1 MEESLN
7 ARGPE
12 GKKSVPGDNLC
23 SAKKNDC
30 KLNIEAGGDS
40 DEWETDYSASSGE
53 GAEGEAGGWDPKSE
67 HENQLRMKTSNEMS
81 PSKPRGRSDENKIV
95 IKTDT
100 EGKEKD
106 AARVSSGPYLP
117 EDDADMFLCSTPK
130 KGQSHKPGG
139 RGKQKR
145 QRKKVVATS
154 GAISKRRKMIES
166 SQKSAAQKIPL
177 FLEGADDQQDSS
189 SSEDALCVD
198 ESAGNEE
205 HVHIDKSVD
214 KTIEEHAIKNN
225 LTANNVKS
233 ILRSLITHELV
244 QTMLRN
250 SLASMSEDQDETVFE
265 PKLTRSKMKQVL
277 QKGNDT
283 NLWPVSPAKL
293 GRPSATGPSIL
304 DVDFTDEEDEEDDE
318 YQPDKDAEDLE
329 SDEESVTSSQVSDI
343 GSPAPSTPQT
353 PRTPVRSS
361 SSMASTPVNK
371 SNESLASP
379 MGPPLPPG
387 NRPVSKLAQQFKSS
401 MKALEDSQNEQDV
414 IAGRTRSKLP
424 LTATSLYDI
433 EEAFVAPDITPDMYD
448 TFCDDTDWQDFLKGL
463 QKCSGSDV
471 QNESV
476 EIGDDEQNDPEFNYL
491 AEAETEELDKEDF
504 RFDKPFR
511 IPRKELNELMEE
523 LDELFNE
530 ENEFSWKWRGTPAPP
545 ELVQVT
551 EDQMQQIEEQMR
563 KHVQLTCQMYVL
575 AQGSSDYKGMAQ
587 ECHKM
592 IMELNL
598 FRDISVVG
606 TQSVYNVCNLVPAV
620 ELVNRDVDWDS
631 EIRAQSENQTCP
643 NTGSNTVSVEALS
656 TGTGK
661 AQQLGEASK
670 TMLQSSEGSV
680 RQEALPDRVVDSS
693 QSQVSRTQN
702 SRCSAV
708 RAISKSSG
716 TGLREEGSP
725 AEDLPGCS
733 SKKARPR
740 SLRSYRVKL
749 SEVQM
754 REIWHSP
761 VFMYPALL
769 PTTGLL
775 PRSVPQSVH
784 FTLSEDRL
792 IAIGLDQ
799 FSKLKNPAS
808 FIQRLMMPCK
818 TVNQIKA
825 HIKNMSAQRFVRPN
839 NPIKYYR
846 EHGKLRA
853 VTHLVEKFSP
863 SMMKAPKDQP
873 EVLLP
878 LWCKN
883 YRDQLRREENKRWAT
898 EQLQLLKEKS
908 TEKRGKGRKRQ
919 KEQNSAS
926 SSSCSEDDASGENS
940 DVPMETLETLRMK
953 LKPRV
958 KRHKIIM
965 KKRQSRR
972 DRESISGAY
981 SSTPITVLPSTS
993 GSPNAIITSSGI
1005 FVPIH
1010 LASPTR
1016 MNSALASTAVK
1027 PSMSSSKKVLT
1038 THQLLGIGTCG
1049 TGRETVNEAD
1059 ITAALP
1065 GSLRELR
1072 DTVQK
1077 EGVSQKHAQEGMT
1090 ESEGQTERSCDSC
1103 QHHMPDSSVECCD
1116 TSHQVTSQV
1125 VQDRAPVG
1133 DTAALTKIEAG
1144 GDGVSTG
1151 CNELE
1156 GNVGAVTCRSS
1167 TSEVASMDIL
1177 QMAVKGILD
1186 SPVKR
1191 AIVPVLL
1198 SVGVDHSGGIVSS
1211 PAVDNLQDEE
1221 IFGTK
1226 MTTGASKITAS
1237 QNVEHGENRAGDMSS
1252 CLSYSG
1258 GNCSD
1263 IPHDDQER
1271 AAHSES
1277 AEVCHSCDVTSLP
1290 VSSSTPTQTV
1300 QMLSEGCHVSS
1311 STPAADRITWSAAET
1326 QPARPAPVRV
1336 KPAPATVPHTSWSSL
1351 SSVCA
1356 TSDVEVMF
1364 PVIVSDGEDTVCST
1378 VGVEITNTSTSTQ
1391 PQGTGAPAAAA
1402 QTAAGKPQS
1411 ENSVQGNF
1419 ASTSFPSPSLMQAQ
1433 NERSPTKS
1441 GRRMSPSLTDS
1452 PVVIQDTEVPQSSDE
1467 DIQHQPVS
1475 AALSS
1480 EVHNPQTQVSLS
1492 TSVSSLQNLAPS
1504 VFVVASSSQALSLA
1518 SFSGRPTVT
1527 TPSTFSV
1534 SAIPVTPPTAT
1545 QKHVLEKTSTKYSPA
1560 KRPIAPKPGPVN
1572 CSPQIDI
1579 EKRRSQRRIV
1589 SPKKQL
1595 LQQQVR
1601 AILPKGY
1608 IYEMKMTSPTKA
1620 AARSLKRK
1628 ATLICQRGSPN
1639 KPLLPLTAEIA
1650 QTNVSRPVTRGLT
1663 SSLTSQII
1671 SLKVPWTRRGA
1682 HLAGKKRKPRV
1693 VEKKPAEVKTVPEPE
1708 VEDPGQDESDETA
1721 SEVDEGAM
1729 LSQEDSQT
1737 EEDADGGDE
1746 EEGYVSELMAASTT
1760 IGFNPHKKFTPDKD
1774 DHRSKAEIRREQ
1786 KLAVLAPDVVDI
1798 DPRKDERDTAYAQAY
1813 VNKVK
1818 LAMQKDPDTYARFME
1833 LLCQFEKQDTSP
1845 VQVGNSL

>member
-1 MEESLN
+1 MFTELQRYAVANDFHEMLDMLSKTCDVMQLS
-7 ARGPE
+7 AL
-12 GKKSVPGDNLC
+12 KKIRQNSKQ
-23 SAKKNDC
+23 SR
-30 KLNIEAGGDS
+30 IS
-40 DEWETDYSASSGE
+40 DLFY
-53 GAEGEAGGWDPKSE
+53 
-67 HENQLRMKTSNEMS
+67 
-81 PSKPRGRSDENKIV
+81 V
-95 IKTDT
+95 I
-100 EGKEKD
+100 
-106 AARVSSGPYLP
+106 ARVCAG
-117 EDDADMFLCSTPK
+117 
-130 KGQSHKPGG
+130 
-139 RGKQKR
+139 
-145 QRKKVVATS
+145 V
-154 GAISKRRKMIES
+154 RRKMIES

-511 IPRKELNELMEE
+511 IPR
-523 LDELFNE
+523 
-530 ENEFSWKWRGTPAPP
+530 
-545 ELVQVT
+545 
-551 EDQMQQIEEQMR
+551 
-563 KHVQLTCQMYVL
+563 
-575 AQGSSDYKGMAQ
+575 
-587 ECHKM
+587 
-592 IMELNL
+592 
-598 FRDISVVG
+598 
-606 TQSVYNVCNLVPAV
+606 
-620 ELVNRDVDWDS
+620 
-631 EIRAQSENQTCP
+631 
-643 NTGSNTVSVEALS
+643 
-656 TGTGK
+656 
-661 AQQLGEASK
+661 
-670 TMLQSSEGSV
+670 
-680 RQEALPDRVVDSS
+680 
-693 QSQVSRTQN
+693 
-702 SRCSAV
+702 
-708 RAISKSSG
+708 
-716 TGLREEGSP
+716 
-725 AEDLPGCS
+725 
-733 SKKARPR
+733 
-740 SLRSYRVKL
+740 VKL

-799 FSKLKNPAS
+799 FT
-808 FIQRLMMPCK
+808 K
-818 TVNQIKA
+818 TG
-825 HIKNMSAQRFVRPN
+825 
-839 NPIKYYR
+839 R
-846 EHGKLRA
+846 EQ
-853 VTHLVEKFSP
+853 E
-863 SMMKAPKDQP
+863 M
-873 EVLLP
+873 
-878 LWCKN
+878 
-883 YRDQLRREENKRWAT
+883 AT

-965 KKRQSRR
+965 KKRQSR
-972 DRESISGAY
+972 
-981 SSTPITVLPSTS
+981 
-993 GSPNAIITSSGI
+993 
-1005 FVPIH
+1005 
-1010 LASPTR
+1010 

-1027 PSMSSSKKVLT
+1027 PSMSSS
-1038 THQLLGIGTCG
+1038 
-1049 TGRETVNEAD
+1049 
-1059 ITAALP
+1059 
-1065 GSLRELR
+1065 
-1072 DTVQK
+1072 
-1077 EGVSQKHAQEGMT
+1077 
-1090 ESEGQTERSCDSC
+1090 
-1103 QHHMPDSSVECCD
+1103 
-1116 TSHQVTSQV
+1116 
-1125 VQDRAPVG
+1125 
-1133 DTAALTKIEAG
+1133 
-1144 GDGVSTG
+1144 
-1151 CNELE
+1151 
-1156 GNVGAVTCRSS
+1156 
-1167 TSEVASMDIL
+1167 
-1177 QMAVKGILD
+1177 
-1186 SPVKR
+1186 
-1191 AIVPVLL
+1191 
-1198 SVGVDHSGGIVSS
+1198 GIVSS

-1226 MTTGASKITAS
+1226 MT
-1237 QNVEHGENRAGDMSS
+1237 
-1252 CLSYSG
+1252 
-1258 GNCSD
+1258 
-1263 IPHDDQER
+1263 
-1271 AAHSES
+1271 
-1277 AEVCHSCDVTSLP
+1277 
-1290 VSSSTPTQTV
+1290 
-1300 QMLSEGCHVSS
+1300 
-1311 STPAADRITWSAAET
+1311 
-1326 QPARPAPVRV
+1326 
-1336 KPAPATVPHTSWSSL
+1336 
-1351 SSVCA
+1351 
-1356 TSDVEVMF
+1356 
-1364 PVIVSDGEDTVCST
+1364 
-1378 VGVEITNTSTSTQ
+1378 
-1391 PQGTGAPAAAA
+1391 
-1402 QTAAGKPQS
+1402 
-1411 ENSVQGNF
+1411 
-1419 ASTSFPSPSLMQAQ
+1419 
-1433 NERSPTKS
+1433 
-1441 GRRMSPSLTDS
+1441 
-1452 PVVIQDTEVPQSSDE
+1452 
-1467 DIQHQPVS
+1467 
-1475 AALSS
+1475 
-1480 EVHNPQTQVSLS
+1480 
-1492 TSVSSLQNLAPS
+1492 
-1504 VFVVASSSQALSLA
+1504 
-1518 SFSGRPTVT
+1518 
-1527 TPSTFSV
+1527 
-1534 SAIPVTPPTAT
+1534 TAT

-1579 EKRRSQRRIV
+1579 EKRRSQRRI
-1589 SPKKQL
+1589 
-1595 LQQQVR
+1595 
-1601 AILPKGY
+1601 
-1608 IYEMKMTSPTKA
+1608 
-1620 AARSLKRK
+1620 
-1628 ATLICQRGSPN
+1628 
-1639 KPLLPLTAEIA
+1639 
-1650 QTNVSRPVTRGLT
+1650 TNVSRPVTRGLT

-1845 VQVGNSL
+1845 VQVYKDVCQLLHGYPDLLDDFASFLSPGQALRSGCNRAHQEAEKARILLRKLELHFEKSQPQYQRVLRLLARWDNKTTDPATLHRSLLPLLRSVPVYLLDEIRKFFPQERPPESNLVDFEDVALGDSDGDDNMASPDEFEEIELAEENDPYTTDACIFNLDEDEDDDEDDDDEEEEMEDDECGEKTGMEADSESDIKEEEEETVREDYPESEEEMHE